1 MRGRS
6 CLLSIVGGVKNILSS
21 ILFLYL
27 IIDKTSVC
35 QPIKSKKIQTMHNF
49 SGRYLLLLLLFTMAS
64 VMMSITSPVHAQEL
78 YYPAHGENWE
88 ERPANDLGFD
98 AEMLDEAIQF
108 AIENENSVDRDLR
121 IAILKAFSREPYHE
135 IGGPTKE
142 RGGPAGMILKD
153 GYIAASWGDLNRVD
167 MTFSVTKSYLSTVA
181 GLAVDQNLIR
191 SVDDR
196 VNQYV
201 WDRTFDGDHNSSIT
215 WEHLLNQSSD
225 WYGTL
230 FGIED
235 WGDRPARGVGV
246 DAMRFRELNE
256 PGTYFKYND
265 VRVNLLAYSL
275 LHVWREPLPVVL
287 RNEIMNP
294 IGASTTWRWYG
305 YDQSWTEIDGMKIQ
319 SVSGG
324 GHNGG
329 GMFINTL
336 DQARF
341 GLLFAREGNWGGEQ
355 LISNEWIEAA
365 RAPSEANPNYGY
377 MWWTLKGN
385 TDWGDVPDH
394 LYYAAG
400 FGGNY
405 IVVDDE
411 NDLVIVTRWLDSS
424 LLGDFVEQI
433 YSAIE

>member
-1 MRGRS
+1 
-6 CLLSIVGGVKNILSS
+6 
-21 ILFLYL
+21 
-27 IIDKTSVC
+27 
-35 QPIKSKKIQTMHNF
+35 MHNF
-49 SGRYLLLLLLFTMAS
+49 SGRYLLLLLLITVAS
-64 VMMSITSPVHAQEL
+64 AMISIPSPVTAQEL
-78 YYPAHGENWE
+78 YYPGQGEHWE

-98 AEMLDEAIQF
+98 AEKLDMAIQF
-108 AIENENSVDRDLR
+108 AVENENSVDRDLR
-121 IAILKAFSREPYHE
+121 IAILEAFSREPYHE

-201 WDRTFDGDHNSSIT
+201 WDRTFDGDHNSRIT

-235 WGDRPARGVGV
+235 WGDRPARGVDI

-256 PGTYFKYND
+256 PGTNFKYND

-275 LHVWREPLPVVL
+275 LHVWRKPLPVVL
-287 RNEIMNP
+287 RNEIMDP

-305 YDQSWTEIDGMKIQ
+305 YDQSWIEIDGMKIQ

-355 LISNEWIEAA
+355 LISKEWIEAA

-385 TDWGDVPDH
+385 ADWGDVPDQ

-411 NDLVIVTRWLDSS
+411 NDLVIVTRWLEGS
-424 LLGDFVEQI
+424 LLGDLVEQI
-433 YSAIE
+433 YSAME